1 MARKGKKIE
10 LRRLPVIE
18 PDAAGVDIGATQI
31 FVAVPPDRDPAPVR
45 CPPKTC
51 SSSSAPIPPSLG
63 GIHLAFCPIFRG
75 HLTTLLIRIRLVV
88 LPHLEQFQPLHPR
101 FSLAPL
107 TMDVMPSKKSPRSV

>member
-45 CPPKTC
+45 CPPENLRLFL
-51 SSSSAPIPPSLG
+51 SAYPSVTRRNTLSFLSDFPGPP
-63 GIHLAFCPIFRG
+63 HHVA
-75 HLTTLLIRIRLVV
+75 
-88 LPHLEQFQPLHPR
+88 
-101 FSLAPL
+101 
-107 TMDVMPSKKSPRSV
+107 D